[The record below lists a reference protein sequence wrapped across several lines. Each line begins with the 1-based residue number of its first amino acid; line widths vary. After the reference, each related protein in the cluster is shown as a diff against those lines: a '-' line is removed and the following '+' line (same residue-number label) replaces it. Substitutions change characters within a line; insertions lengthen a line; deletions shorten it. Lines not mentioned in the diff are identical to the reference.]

1 MELLQIISDHVA
13 IFLVALVVSLAAL
26 LFFANK
32 FMRSDSAQGAS
43 ERNSFDQSPA
53 AVAFRKQLKEINLDL
68 DKN

>member
-26 LFFANK
+26 LFLANK

-43 ERNSFDQSPA
+43 
-53 AVAFRKQLKEINLDL
+53 
-68 DKN
+68 